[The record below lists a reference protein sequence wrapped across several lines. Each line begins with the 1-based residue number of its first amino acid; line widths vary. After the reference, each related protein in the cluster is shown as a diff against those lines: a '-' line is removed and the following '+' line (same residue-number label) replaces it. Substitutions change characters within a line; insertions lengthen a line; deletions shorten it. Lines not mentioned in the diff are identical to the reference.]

1 MLPYIFSLSIYR
13 TLCAPQDKLGTAIVL
28 PTVFVH
34 YCSTYYK
41 AVRVGGGGHPLGM
54 THCTL
59 APFTLSRHFLQKKD
73 DFLDDFSCAD
83 TVSTLLCTHE
93 FND

>member
-1 MLPYIFSLSIYR
+1 MP
-13 TLCAPQDKLGTAIVL
+13 TPLGTIVA
-28 PTVFVH
+28 PPPPQ
-34 YCSTYYK
+34 
-41 AVRVGGGGHPLGM
+41 GGEGGWGYPLGIP
-54 THCTL
+54 HCTL

>member
-1 MLPYIFSLSIYR
+1 
-13 TLCAPQDKLGTAIVL
+13 LGGEG
-28 PTVFVH
+28 
-34 YCSTYYK
+34 
-41 AVRVGGGGHPLGM
+41 GGGGHPLGM
-54 THCTL
+54 THYTL